1 MASPAHCPLE
11 GQWREGTPRSAKSE
25 NRSSLALRRPY
36 PRPYPSAQR
45 TLRFSDMPPL
55 RSPWTL
61 PTHTLTQH
69 KQATTRQALDRL
81 GKIHAPLAATLLQQP
96 LHPQRPASPQGGYW
110 VPGGKGRGPRT
121 TTRPRSNKPT
131 GGHDVRFSRRRGP
144 EP

>member
-1 MASPAHCPLE
+1 
-11 GQWREGTPRSAKSE
+11 
-25 NRSSLALRRPY
+25 
-36 PRPYPSAQR
+36 
-45 TLRFSDMPPL
+45 MPPL

-144 EP
+144 EPVYDNAINMPPGGPHSHRHPFERTIARRMLNNMPD